1 MHPSSR
7 PSAREGSE
15 PWVERRTLKK
25 RAETADMRSMDVLG
39 ASMLAARI
47 RAGVRIGQ
55 MIELLGDSSTSAD
68 LKRGDIGLV
77 AGFSANGNILV
88 RWSGGGAFVAGAEA
102 SCRRHPL
109 RVSPAWGCGRPNP
122 RSAEVMLSLEGVPPV
137 C

>member
-1 MHPSSR
+1 MDPSSR

-88 RWSGGGAFVAGAEA
+88 RWSGGSVVEELDHATDSYQAIV
-102 SCRRHPL
+102 
-109 RVSPAWGCGRPNP
+109 P
-122 RSAEVMLSLEGVPPV
+122 RLGDSA
-137 C
+137 

>member
-1 MHPSSR
+1 MHPPSR
-7 PSAREGSE
+7 PSARAPRCIASVAPSSE
-15 PWVERRTLKK
+15 SRSRAVVVTREIAGLKK

-55 MIELLGDSSTSAD
+55 MIELLGDSSTSPD

-88 RWSGGGAFVAGAEA
+88 RLE
-102 SCRRHPL
+102 RRQ
-109 RVSPAWGCGRPNP
+109 RVEELDPATDSYQAIVP
-122 RSAEVMLSLEGVPPV
+122 RLADSA
-137 C
+137 